1 MRKDS
6 PIDNVMF
13 HNLTNRAKNEINIE
27 LFDQD
32 NLCIELSQVV
42 LYNKKYSTYL
52 LIFFTIQRIQRDQL

>member
-13 HNLTNRAKNEINIE
+13 HNLTNRTKNEINIE

-32 NLCIELSQVV
+32 NLCIELS
-42 LYNKKYSTYL
+42 
-52 LIFFTIQRIQRDQL
+52 